1 MDFSKLPL
9 ATGSATALLGMVLLL
24 VLLGKLVPRSALDDA
39 RKDAEQVRK
48 ERDKALEDKQ
58 REVELWR
65 SAFINEVGTT
75 RELSSQVTQ
84 LMEVAR
90 TADHVLRSLPAGN
103 GATNDGSNSGDSVS
117 RPSQ

>member
-9 ATGSATALLGMVLLL
+9 ATGSATALLGVVLLL
-24 VLLGKLVPRSALDDA
+24 ILLGKLVPRSALEDA
-39 RKDAEQVRK
+39 REDARQTRAD
-48 ERDKALEDKQ
+48 RDKRLEEKN

-75 RELSSQVTQ
+75 RELSGQVTQ

-90 TADHVLRSLPAGN
+90 TADHVLRSLPTGD
-103 GATNDGSNSGDSVS
+103 GTPNDGSNSGAVS
-117 RPSQ
+117 R

>member
-1 MDFSKLPL
+1 MDWSKLPL
-9 ATGSATALLGMVLLL
+9 ATGSATALLGLVLLM

-39 RKDAEQVRK
+39 RKDAEQVRA
-48 ERDKALEDKQ
+48 ERDKAIEAKEQ
-58 REVELWR
+58 EVNLWR

-90 TADHVLRSLPAGN
+90 TADHVLRSLPTGS
-103 GATNDGSNSGDSVS
+103 GDSPNDGSNSSGVVS
-117 RPSQ
+117 RP

>member
-9 ATGSATALLGMVLLL
+9 ATGSATALLGLVLLL
-24 VLLGKLVPRSALDDA
+24 VLLGKLVPRSALEDARADTEQA
-39 RKDAEQVRK
+39 RKD
-48 ERDKALEDKQ
+48 RDKALEEKQ

-75 RELSSQVTQ
+75 RELSSQNSM

-90 TADHVLRSLPAGN
+90 TADHVLRSLPNSGN
-103 GATNDGSNSGDSVS
+103 GDTPNDGSSSGVVS
-117 RPSQ
+117 RP

>member
-9 ATGSATALLGMVLLL
+9 ATGSATALLGLVLLL

-48 ERDKALEDKQ
+48 ERDAALADKQ

-65 SAFINEVGTT
+65 SAFLSEVNTT
-75 RELSSQVTQ
+75 RELSSQNTQ
-84 LMEVAR
+84 LMEVAH
-90 TADHVLRSLPAGN
+90 TADRVFRSISPGN
-103 GATNDGSNSGDSVS
+103 GDTPNDGSNSGVVS
-117 RPSQ
+117 RP

>member
-24 VLLGKLVPRSALDDA
+24 VLLGKLVPRSTLDDA
-39 RKDAEQVRK
+39 RKDTELIRK
-48 ERDKALEDKQ
+48 DRDKALEEKQ
-58 REVELWR
+58 REIDLWR

-103 GATNDGSNSGDSVS
+103 GDAPNDGSSSGDSVS
-117 RPSQ
+117 RS

>member
-9 ATGSATALLGMVLLL
+9 ATGSATALLGLVLLL
-24 VLLGKLVPRSALDDA
+24 VLLGKLVPRSALEDARADTEQA
-39 RKDAEQVRK
+39 RKD
-48 ERDKALEDKQ
+48 RDRALEEKQ

-75 RELSSQVTQ
+75 RELSSQNSQ

-90 TADHVLRSLPAGN
+90 TADRVLRSLPAGN
-103 GATNDGSNSGDSVS
+103 GDSPNDGSGSSGVVS
-117 RPSQ
+117 QA

>member
-9 ATGSATALLGMVLLL
+9 ATGSATALLGLVLLL

-39 RKDAEQVRK
+39 RKDAEQVRA
-48 ERDKALEDKQ
+48 ERDKALEAKD

-103 GATNDGSNSGDSVS
+103 GEPSDGRNSSGVVS
-117 RPSQ
+117 Q

>member
-9 ATGSATALLGMVLLL
+9 ATGSATALLGLVLLL

-58 REVELWR
+58 REVDLWR

-103 GATNDGSNSGDSVS
+103 GEAANDGSNSGDSVS
-117 RPSQ
+117 RSS